1 VRSDPAT
8 GELLETT
15 VTDLLG
21 NVTQIAFSGM
31 RTNLRPPDSQ
41 FRFDAP
47 KGVRVIELEPA
58 KRPAP

>member
-1 VRSDPAT
+1 
-8 GELLETT
+8 

-31 RTNLRPPDSQ
+31 RTNLAPAEEL

-47 KGVRVIELEPA
+47 EGVRVIELEPP
-58 KRPAP
+58 KRTSP